1 MLVSR
6 KSGPGM
12 KVCPRPGPLA
22 KLQSNL
28 PEGALE
34 RFALTPLS
42 AGCRV
47 FGGNVFQIRA
57 NHPRESR
64 VTLDGDFP
72 DFFNQFVLERQCDV
86 HKPIIR
92 EPLKLCKSAI
102 LASRRPLQSGSQ
114 RQKPPLRQAA
124 ELPGP
129 FASLRVTSTPW
140 HSEPVR
146 SPFANGPE
154 RSRRGSR

>member
-28 PEGALE
+28 PKGALE

-57 NHPRESR
+57 NHPSESR

-72 DFFNQFVLERQCDV
+72 DFFNQFVLKRQCDV

-92 EPLKLCKSAI
+92 ESLKPCKRA
-102 LASRRPLQSGSQ
+102 
-114 RQKPPLRQAA
+114 K
-124 ELPGP
+124 
-129 FASLRVTSTPW
+129 SLRDRRDTNRLCASPGRASAHPSCLSFFTSP
-140 HSEPVR
+140 
-146 SPFANGPE
+146 
-154 RSRRGSR
+154 